1 MVTTNLKKN
10 VEFAVVLCNART
22 LTFGPRT
29 HTQGKKRKIIA
40 NDKENTSPDEK
51 NTYLLFY
58 SIKKNVLEEN
68 TFCSLDYLLVHTP
81 LAQIMKGKKG
91 VGICPFFAIMEILL
105 LKKEPVS

>member
-1 MVTTNLKKN
+1 MQ
-10 VEFAVVLCNART
+10 CPHIDIRPART
-22 LTFGPRT
+22 HT

-51 NTYLLFY
+51 NTYSLFY

-68 TFCSLDYLLVHTP
+68 TFCSLDYLLVHAP

-91 VGICPFFAIMEILL
+91 VGICPFFCNYGNSFNKIDL
-105 LKKEPVS
+105 VSQRTENH